1 MYPLPPINVP
11 APVPSDFLLTAEEMQ
26 DMLSDDEAIALLAS
40 MYYPHIMWN

>member
-40 MYYPHIMWN
+40 MYYPHIVWN

>member
-11 APVPSDFLLTAEEMQ
+11 TPVPSDFLLTAEEMQ